1 MGVGLFRTYH
11 LWLSMFSLVFICV
24 VTSIII
30 KNVSF
35 NSMYFSYPIRV
46 KTSGAEHTLGTNS
59 CEKGKRKKKKYILC
73 TIEEDIN
80 NNQLIQER
88 F

>member
-1 MGVGLFRTYH
+1 MAFN
-11 LWLSMFSLVFICV
+11 VFIGFHMC
-24 VTSIII
+24 S
-30 KNVSF
+30 NF
-35 NSMYFSYPIRV
+35 NYDKKCFFQLMYFSYPIRV
-46 KTSGAEHTLGTNS
+46 KTSGTEHTLGTNS

>member
-24 VTSIII
+24 VTSFMI

-35 NSMYFSYPIRV
+35 SYPIRL
-46 KTSGAEHTLGTNS
+46 KTSGTDHTLGTNS
-59 CEKGKRKKKKYILC
+59 CEKGKRKKEIHFMYHKRGYK
-73 TIEEDIN
+73 
-80 NNQLIQER
+80 Q
-88 F
+88 